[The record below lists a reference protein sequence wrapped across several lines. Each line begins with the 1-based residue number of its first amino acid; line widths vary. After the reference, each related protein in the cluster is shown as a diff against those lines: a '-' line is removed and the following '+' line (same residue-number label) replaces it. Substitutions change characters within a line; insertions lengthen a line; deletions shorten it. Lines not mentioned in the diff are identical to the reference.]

1 LDADAFFASVEQAM
15 NPELRGKAIAVGG
28 RQRGIIAS
36 ASYPARQRGV
46 YTPMP
51 TAQARKVCPEL
62 ILVPGRYSLYE
73 RFSNKMFDIIRQYTP
88 VVEQCSIDE
97 GYFDLTGRREPIE
110 TLTKTIRDEIRSAL
124 CIPVSIGMGT
134 SKLVTQIAAK
144 MNKPESFCLVPPGSE
159 AMFLYP
165 LSNRWMPGVGE
176 KTGRLLDKLGLFK
189 VFHLRDASLELLAKA
204 VGSYAADL
212 KRYAFGIDDRPVVPF
227 YEDAKSYG
235 KQRTFSKDLSDPA
248 EIEIQLKQMLDRL
261 MEKIR
266 ADGKLARTVTLRIRY
281 AGMEDVQGSESISE
295 PTCVETEIY
304 PLLRPLLERIW
315 QKTLPIRMAGIK
327 LSNIYDSSQVAP
339 KLPLFSEAPGSREVR
354 ARLASAVDTLHHNL
368 GRKSIGPARDLLDGE

>member
-1 LDADAFFASVEQAM
+1 M

-28 RQRGIIAS
+28 RRRGIIAS

-110 TLTKTIRDEIRSAL
+110 TLTRTIRDEIRSTL

-144 MNKPESFCLVPPGSE
+144 MNKP
-159 AMFLYP
+159 
-165 LSNRWMPGVGE
+165 
-176 KTGRLLDKLGLFK
+176 
-189 VFHLRDASLELLAKA
+189 
-204 VGSYAADL
+204 
-212 KRYAFGIDDRPVVPF
+212 
-227 YEDAKSYG
+227 
-235 KQRTFSKDLSDPA
+235 
-248 EIEIQLKQMLDRL
+248 
-261 MEKIR
+261 
-266 ADGKLARTVTLRIRY
+266 
-281 AGMEDVQGSESISE
+281 
-295 PTCVETEIY
+295 
-304 PLLRPLLERIW
+304 
-315 QKTLPIRMAGIK
+315 
-327 LSNIYDSSQVAP
+327 
-339 KLPLFSEAPGSREVR
+339 
-354 ARLASAVDTLHHNL
+354 
-368 GRKSIGPARDLLDGE
+368 